1 MERAGLPTA
10 FITAM
15 VPLAQSIGANRIVQ
29 GKAVTTTTGDPN
41 LPPDEERAFRRRLV
55 ERALKSLESTPEG
68 QEVVWGEDRG

>member
-1 MERAGLPTA
+1 
-10 FITAM
+10 M

-29 GKAVTTTTGDPN
+29 GKAVTTTTGDPD
-41 LPPDEERAFRRRLV
+41 LPPDEERVFRRRLV

>member
-1 MERAGLPTA
+1 
-10 FITAM
+10 M

-55 ERALKSLESTPEG
+55 ERALKSLESTPKG

>member
-1 MERAGLPTA
+1 
-10 FITAM
+10 M

-29 GKAVTTTTGDPN
+29 GKAVTTTTGDPD

-55 ERALKSLESTPEG
+55 ERALKSLESSPEG

>member
-1 MERAGLPTA
+1 
-10 FITAM
+10 M

-29 GKAVTTTTGDPN
+29 GKAVTTTTGDPA
-41 LPPDEERAFRRRLV
+41 LPPEEERAFRRRLV